1 LGGRSSRVTLVV
13 GRTSCSDSEGD
24 CAEEREALGG
34 KNQGIE
40 VEETGVSTGGSDVL
54 APHAI
59 DLNQVAVIKG
69 SQASG
74 RICVEK
80 IPALERPGNR
90 GGKRQEKATCP
101 NLKHAVHL
109 VLDRQLG
116 RLWKL
121 DKQREQLGRELKFRR
136 LGFEGLFPKGTALAP
151 ERRVGPTDPAEFK
164 FEMKARSELRGR
176 KLPP

>member
-1 LGGRSSRVTLVV
+1 VV
-13 GRTSCSDSEGD
+13 GRTFCSDSEGEGD
-24 CAEEREALGG
+24 EERKALGG

-59 DLNQVAVIKG
+59 DLNQVSVIKG

-80 IPALERPGNR
+80 IPVLERPGNR
-90 GGKRQEKATCP
+90 GGKRQEEATCP
-101 NLKHAVHL
+101 NLKHALHL
-109 VLDRQLG
+109 VLERQLG

-121 DKQREQLGRELKFRR
+121 DKQREQLGRVLKFGR
-136 LGFEGLFPKGTALAP
+136 LGLEGLFPKGTALAP
-151 ERRVGPTDPAEFK
+151 ERRVGPTEPAEFK
-164 FEMKARSELRGR
+164 FELKALPDLRGR